1 MSALYVK
8 PRIVGMAIP
17 AIKHIEILRP
27 LVWLRLGWGDFRLAW
42 PASLTYG
49 LLFAALGWLLMAWA
63 RDSTHLTLALLSG
76 FALVA
81 PFLAIGFYASSSRIE
96 HGLDPRGPFQFIMPL
111 RRNPGSIG
119 LFALMLAFMLSVWE
133 RLSAVL
139 VGLFL
144 KHDLVANGYFSLG
157 LLFKADHLGFVIAYL
172 VLGAMLAGLVF
183 CLAAV
188 SLPLMMDRPVD
199 MVTAVITS
207 LWTVLRNPLPM
218 LVWAGIIVALTLIGL
233 LTAMVSLVIL
243 FPLLGHA
250 TWHAYRDL
258 VEAG

>member
-1 MSALYVK
+1 
-8 PRIVGMAIP
+8 MAIP
-17 AIKHIEILRP
+17 AIKRVEVLRP
-27 LVWLRLGWGDFRLAW
+27 LLWLRLGWGDFRRAW

-96 HGLDPRGPFQFIMPL
+96 HGLDPRGPFQFITPL

-119 LFALMLAFMLSVWE
+119 LFALMLAFVLSVWE
-133 RLSAVL
+133 RLSALL
-139 VGLFL
+139 VGLLL
-144 KHDLVANGYFSLG
+144 KNDLVANGYFSLA
-157 LLFKADHLGFVIAYL
+157 LLIDADHLGFVIAYL
-172 VLGAMLAGLVF
+172 VLGAILAGLVF

-188 SLPLMMDRPVD
+188 SLPMMMDRPVD

-207 LWTVLRNPLPM
+207 LLAVLHNPLPM
-218 LVWAGIIVALTLIGL
+218 LVWAGLIVALTLIGM
-233 LTAMVSLVIL
+233 LTAFVGLVLL

-258 VEAG
+258 VGAG